1 MIDAELDDEVDPDP
15 NVNAEREDDG
25 NLNQNG
31 NGNGLN
37 RPTGARRA
45 RRLRRKHKRQQ
56 KKQRKNKMKRIKERI
71 RQYEKLEFYEWVK
84 KFYSKLISVPEVR
97 KMVHCRFGK
106 DIGNVILEYL
116 PSIMEE
122 DDNVVMKEVETSK
135 TMSDSYPTLQDPIL
149 DDYGMYGDEMD
160 AFDERE
166 DEEDDDEEIGNQND
180 NTSSCNPGNLL
191 EFHHTSSGMSY
202 RSHSSHQSLVDEDLG
217 FLFHAPSKVDQRDCN
232 TADLT
237 NIIPSTLNSTGSNS
251 L

>member
-135 TMSDSYPTLQDPIL
+135 TMSDSYPTLQDPII
-149 DDYGMYGDEMD
+149 DDYGMYGEEMD
-160 AFDERE
+160 AFDDDLE
-166 DEEDDDEEIGNQND
+166 EEDDGEIGTHHD
-180 NTSSCNPGNLL
+180 HTSSCNPGNLL

-202 RSHSSHQSLVDEDLG
+202 RSHSSHQSLVDE
-217 FLFHAPSKVDQRDCN
+217 RDCN